1 MKGLIIAA
9 GKGSRI
15 RGDDKSSPPKPL
27 SLLLGK
33 PLIEWVIKGFTSAGI
48 KEIIIVIGFKGE
60 LIKKEIGNGDKFRIK
75 IKYVYNED
83 YHLPLGHSVLSAKK
97 EINEENFILSMSD
110 HIVSPNAIK
119 RMVNSPQ
126 RGDSCELLTDIKFN
140 NIFWIDDA
148 AKVKLEGKNILEIS
162 KELKQ
167 YDAIDC
173 GVFKCTPIVFPLLE
187 KLKNSGKCSMS
198 EAATSLGKEG
208 KMRSFD
214 IEKDIWIDID
224 EKEEL
229 IAAEKMFKNIL
240 I

>member
-1 MKGLIIAA
+1 MKGLVIAA

-15 RGDDKSSPPKPL
+15 RGDDTSTPPKPL
-27 SLLLGK
+27 FQLLGK
-33 PLIEWVIKGFTSAGI
+33 SLIEWVIRSFVNAGI

-60 LIKKEIGNGDKFRIK
+60 LIKKEIGNGDKWGIK

-97 EINEENFILSMSD
+97 EIGQNNFILSMSD

-119 RMVNSPQ
+119 KIVKSPLKE
-126 RGDSCELLTDIKFN
+126 SYSKLLTDTKFN
-140 NIFWIDDA
+140 NIFWLDDA
-148 AKVKLEGKNILEIS
+148 AKVKLEGNRIIRVS
-162 KELKQ
+162 KELKE

-173 GVFKCTPIVFPLLE
+173 GIFKCSSNIFKVLDN
-187 KLKNSGKCSMS
+187 LKNSGKCSMS
-198 EAATSLGKEG
+198 EAATTLGKEG
-208 KMRSFD
+208 KMFSFD
-214 IEKDIWIDID
+214 IGEDIWIDID

-229 IAAEKMFKNIL
+229 YAAEKMFKDIL